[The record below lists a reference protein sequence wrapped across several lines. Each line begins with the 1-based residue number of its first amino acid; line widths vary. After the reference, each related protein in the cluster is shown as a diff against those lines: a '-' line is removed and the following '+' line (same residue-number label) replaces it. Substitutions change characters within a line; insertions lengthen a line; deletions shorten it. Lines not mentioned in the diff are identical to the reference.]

1 MRGDGQVL
9 GLLHLLKYRVR
20 LAGGI
25 DVAGQDQHRDI
36 VGGRGRGGSH
46 HVARAWANGRGAGKN
61 LLAAALLG
69 EADGGQCHALLVLA
83 LIDDHVFQLLFNAV
97 AEADN
102 IAVTGEHEDALNEL
116 VLYFLAIHVDVA
128 DILVFEEADECLIA
142 ARKTLAASS
151 DEMVLAESDL
161 SWEGREVLWGAVD
174 DRDVIVSNMLT
185 ALRGSVKE
193 TLNRSY
199 TVKINEYTVNLAS
212 TQEVLALLQASIRKY
227 DSGNHYYADLVMD
240 SSREL
245 NVLTTQIYSAK
256 EQKEEEE
263 EAEEVMTS
271 AGIHAVLDDIFE
283 DIEPASEK
291 EFSDYE
297 LGLLALDFGD
307 TVEVVESYLLDY
319 ELTPLSQAIEEVT
332 KDQEK
337 EQIYEVVAGDT
348 LSQIAEKNEIPLD
361 ELIAMNETIE
371 DENSTIRVGDELIV
385 TVPEPELSVE
395 RTEQMYYEEDYE
407 ADIVYVDNDDWYT
420 NQTQTLQEPS
430 AGHRKVVADVSYRNN
445 EEVSREILKEEITYA
460 AVPKIVERGTKIPP
474 TYIKPISGGR
484 LSSQFGRRKAPTRR
498 ASTYHK
504 GVDWATPVGTAV
516 MASCA
521 GTVSRAGWGSGY
533 GYVVYINHA
542 DGRQTRYGHLSKV
555 LVKQGQTVSQGQ
567 KIALSGNTGVS
578 TGPHIHFEILIN
590 GTQVNPFDYLN

>member
-1 MRGDGQVL
+1 MKIAYIKVAA
-9 GLLHLLKYRVR
+9 
-20 LAGGI
+20 LAC
-25 DVAGQDQHRDI
+25 V
-36 VGGRGRGGSH
+36 
-46 HVARAWANGRGAGKN
+46 
-61 LLAAALLG
+61 AAAFFLPSFQTL
-69 EADGGQCHALLVLA
+69 ESDG
-83 LIDDHVFQLLFNAV
+83 DNLF
-97 AEADN
+97 
-102 IAVTGEHEDALNEL
+102 TLYLNGIQ
-116 VLYFLAIHVDVA
+116 VGVMGSVD
-128 DILVFEEADECLIA
+128 EADECLIA

-161 SWEGREVLWGAVD
+161 SWEGEEVLWGTVD
-174 DRDVIVSNMLT
+174 DKGVIISNMLN

-212 TQEVLALLQASIRKY
+212 TQEVLALLQASINKY
-227 DSGNHYYADLVMD
+227 DSGNNYYADLVMD
-240 SSREL
+240 SDREL

-256 EQKEEEE
+256 EQKEEAQ
-263 EAEEVMTS
+263 EAEETMTS
-271 AGIHAVLDDIFE
+271 SGINAVLDDIFA

-297 LGLLALDFGD
+297 LGLLELDFGD
-307 TVEVVESYLLDY
+307 TVEVVESYLLDE
-319 ELTPLSQAIEEVT
+319 ELTPLEQAIDEVT

-371 DENSTIRVGDELIV
+371 DENSMIRVGDELIV

-407 ADIVYVDNDDWYT
+407 AEIIYVDNDDWYT

-445 EEVSREILKEEITYA
+445 EEVSREILKEEVTYA

-474 TYIKPISGGR
+474 TYLKPISGGR
-484 LSSQFGRRKAPTRR
+484 LTSRFGRRKAPTRG

-516 MASCA
+516 MASSA
-521 GTVSRAGWGSGY
+521 GTVTRAGWGSGY

-542 DGRQTRYGHLSKV
+542 DDRQTRYGHLSKV
-555 LVKQGQTVSQGQ
+555 LVKQGQTVTQGQ

-590 GTQVNPFDYLN
+590 GAQVNPFDYMN

>member
-1 MRGDGQVL
+1 MRIAYIKVAVL
-9 GLLHLLKYRVR
+9 SC
-20 LAGGI
+20 
-25 DVAGQDQHRDI
+25 I
-36 VGGRGRGGSH
+36 V
-46 HVARAWANGRGAGKN
+46 
-61 LLAAALLG
+61 AALFLPHRQTLESTG
-69 EADGGQCHALLVLA
+69 DN
-83 LIDDHVFQLLFNAV
+83 LFTVYLNGV
-97 AEADN
+97 Q
-102 IAVTGEHEDALNEL
+102 VGVMGDAG
-116 VLYFLAIHVDVA
+116 
-128 DILVFEEADECLIA
+128 EADECLIA
-142 ARKTLAASS
+142 ARKRLAGES

-161 SWEGREVLWGAVD
+161 TWTGEEVLWGEID
-174 DRDVIVSNMLT
+174 DNDVIISNMLT
-185 ALRGSVKE
+185 ALRKSVKE

-212 TQEVLALLQASIRKY
+212 TEEVLALLQASLKKY
-227 DSGNHYYADLVMD
+227 DTERDYYADLVLD
-240 SSREL
+240 SDREL

-256 EQKEEEE
+256 EQKEEEGE
-263 EAEEVMTS
+263 TEEVMTS
-271 AGIHAVLDDIFE
+271 AGINAALDEIFS

-297 LGLLALDFGD
+297 LGLLELDFGD
-307 TVEVVESYLLDY
+307 TVEVVESYLQDY
-319 ELTPLSQAIEEVT
+319 ELTPLEKAIEDVT

-348 LSQIAEKNEIPLD
+348 LSQIAENNDIPLD
-361 ELIAMNETIE
+361 RLIAMNETIE
-371 DENSTIRVGDELIV
+371 DENSLIRVGDELIV

-407 ADIVYVDNDDWYT
+407 AEIIYVENDDWYT

-430 AGHRKVVADVSYRNN
+430 AGHRKVVANVSYRNS
-445 EEVSREILKEEITYA
+445 EEISREILKEEVTYA

-474 TYIKPISGGR
+474 TYLKPISGGR
-484 LSSQFGRRKAPTRR
+484 LSSRFGRRKAPTRG

-516 MASCA
+516 MASCT
-521 GTVSRAGWGSGY
+521 GTVAKAGWGSGY

-555 LVKQGQTVSQGQ
+555 LVKQGQTVTQGQ

-590 GTQVNPFDYLN
+590 GAQVDPFKYLN

>member
-1 MRGDGQVL
+1 MKIAYIKVAVFVSVIAAFFLPQRQTMESTGDNSFTVYLNGVQV
-9 GLLHLLKYRVR
+9 GVM
-20 LAGGI
+20 G
-25 DVAGQDQHRDI
+25 DI
-36 VGGRGRGGSH
+36 
-46 HVARAWANGRGAGKN
+46 
-61 LLAAALLG
+61 
-69 EADGGQCHALLVLA
+69 
-83 LIDDHVFQLLFNAV
+83 
-97 AEADN
+97 
-102 IAVTGEHEDALNEL
+102 
-116 VLYFLAIHVDVA
+116 
-128 DILVFEEADECLIA
+128 EEVDECLIA
-142 ARKTLAASS
+142 ARKQLASES
-151 DEMVLAESDL
+151 EEIVLADSDL
-161 SWEGREVLWGAVD
+161 SWEGEEILWGTVD
-174 DRDVIVSNMLT
+174 DKSVIISNMLS
-185 ALRGSVKE
+185 ALQGSVKE

-212 TQEVLALLQASIRKY
+212 TQEVLELLQASIQKY
-227 DSGNHYYADLVMD
+227 DEEKHYHADLVLD

-245 NVLTTQIYSAK
+245 NVLTTQIYTDE
-256 EQKEEEE
+256 EQESEEE
-263 EAEEVMTS
+263 EAVVTS
-271 AGIHAVLDDIFE
+271 VGINATLDDIFA

-291 EFSDYE
+291 DFSDYE
-297 LGLLALDFGD
+297 LGLLSLEFGD
-307 TVEVVESYLLDY
+307 TVEVVESYLQEYD
-319 ELTPLSQAIEEVT
+319 LTPLSRAIEEVT
-332 KDQEK
+332 KEQEK

-348 LSQIAEKNEIPLD
+348 LSQIAEKNEIPLAD
-361 ELIAMNETIE
+361 LIAMNETIE
-371 DENSTIRVGDELIV
+371 NENSVIRVGDELVV

-407 ADIVYVDNDDWYT
+407 ADIIYVENDDWYT

-445 EEVSREILKEEITYA
+445 EEVGREILKEEITYA

-484 LSSQFGRRKAPTRR
+484 LSSGFGRRKAPTRR

-521 GTVSRAGWGSGY
+521 GTVSKAGWGSGY

-578 TGPHIHFEILIN
+578 TGPHVHFEILIG

>member
-1 MRGDGQVL
+1 MKIAYIKVAVFVSVIAAFFLPHLQTLESDG
-9 GLLHLLKYRVR
+9 
-20 LAGGI
+20 
-25 DVAGQDQHRDI
+25 
-36 VGGRGRGGSH
+36 
-46 HVARAWANGRGAGKN
+46 
-61 LLAAALLG
+61 
-69 EADGGQCHALLVLA
+69 
-83 LIDDHVFQLLFNAV
+83 
-97 AEADN
+97 DN
-102 IAVTGEHEDALNEL
+102 IFTVYLNGVQVGVMGNIAE
-116 VLYFLAIHVDVA
+116 V
-128 DILVFEEADECLIA
+128 DECLIE
-142 ARKTLAASS
+142 ARRELAGSS

-161 SWEGREVLWGAVD
+161 SWEGSEVLWGEID
-174 DRDVIVSNMLT
+174 DKSVIISNMLI

-212 TQEVLALLQASIRKY
+212 TQEVLALLQASIQRY
-227 DSGNHYYADLVMD
+227 DNGNEYYADLVLD
-240 SSREL
+240 SNREL
-245 NVLTTQIYSAK
+245 NVLTTQVYSVK
-256 EQKEEEE
+256 EQKGE
-263 EAEEVMTS
+263 EAETVMTS
-271 AGIHAVLDDIFE
+271 VGIDAALDEIFA
-283 DIEPASEK
+283 DIEPDTEK
-291 EFSDYE
+291 DFTDYD

-307 TVEVVESYLLDY
+307 TVEVVESYLQAD
-319 ELTPLSQAIEEVT
+319 ELTPLDRAIEEVT

-337 EQIYEVVAGDT
+337 EQIYEVVSGDT
-348 LSQIAEKNEIPLD
+348 LSQIAEKNEIPLA

-371 DENSTIRVGDELIV
+371 DENSVIRVGDELTV

-407 ADIVYVDNDDWYT
+407 ADVVYVDNDDWYT

-474 TYIKPISGGR
+474 TYLKPISGGR
-484 LSSQFGRRKAPTRR
+484 LTSGFGRRTAPTRG
-498 ASTYHK
+498 ASSYHK
-504 GVDWATPVGTAV
+504 GVDWATPTGTAV
-516 MASCA
+516 MASSA
-521 GTVSRAGWGSGY
+521 GTVAKAGWGSGY

-578 TGPHIHFEILIN
+578 TGPHVHFEILIN
-590 GTQVNPFDYLN
+590 GVQVNPFDYLN